1 MPRWFAY
8 LMLPKKETPRC
19 LADLLIW
26 CYRKKE
32 TPCCLADLLIWC
44 YQKKRDPMMP
54 CWFADMMLPNKKRPH
69 DASLIR
75 WIDAYAKIDTQW
87 ILADSLFWFL
97 PKNRYP
103 MMPPKARP
111 PWCLA
116 DSLIRFFSKKK
127 GGHDPSLTRW
137 FDPTP
142 KARPPWCLADSLI
155 RFFSKKKGAM
165 IPRWLADSILLQK
178 QDPLD
183 ASRIHHH
190 RPWHCELKSQPPQS
204 HNLFQ
209 LIYITGIVF
218 ASLRLEEGAK
228 GWLDDQV
235 CTFIVVCC
243 ARIWASNSE
252 GLTFNF
258 VR

>member
-1 MPRWFAY
+1 MPRWFA
-8 LMLPKKETPRC
+8 
-19 LADLLIW
+19 DSILL
-26 CYRKKE
+26 
-32 TPCCLADLLIWC
+32 
-44 YQKKRDPMMP
+44 
-54 CWFADMMLPNKKRPH
+54 
-69 DASLIR
+69 
-75 WIDAYAKIDTQW
+75 
-87 ILADSLFWFL
+87 
-97 PKNRYP
+97 
-103 MMPPKARP
+103 
-111 PWCLA
+111 
-116 DSLIRFFSKKK
+116 
-127 GGHDPSLTRW
+127 
-137 FDPTP
+137 
-142 KARPPWCLADSLI
+142 
-155 RFFSKKKGAM
+155 KKKGAM
-165 IPRWLADSILLQK
+165 IPRWLADSILLQKQDPLDASLIRWFDSSQKKEGAMIPRWLADLILLQK